1 VADQATE
8 APPAYGR
15 VPPPQAG
22 AAVIRLAL
30 YTAALVFFADMARR
44 AVIVRADSLVLP
56 ILALCALLLWLI
68 VRTVRRE
75 HRRLTRRRTDFI
87 RPRSFPEQ
95 RKRDIR

>member
-1 VADQATE
+1 VV
-8 APPAYGR
+8 R
-15 VPPPQAG
+15 SAG

-56 ILALCALLLWLI
+56 ILGLCLLLLWLI

-75 HRRLTRRRTDFI
+75 HRRLRRRTDFI
-87 RPRSFPEQ
+87 RLRSFPKQ

>member
-1 VADQATE
+1 
-8 APPAYGR
+8 
-15 VPPPQAG
+15 
-22 AAVIRLAL
+22 VIRLFWL
-30 YTAALVFFADMARR
+30 CVALVFFGDMARR

-56 ILALCALLLWLI
+56 ILGLCVLLLWLI

-95 RKRDIR
+95 RKRDTR